1 MFTEPQWLLCF
12 AASPLPFKFLFLLFN
27 LFFCTSVVCQGAIP
41 STSLGLILSL
51 DLPIYLAS
59 RNWFLEDPQA
69 RMQASWAA
77 TEIWSTPLIA
87 HSPYNTS
94 SKIYFSPWRLLRL
107 YTADILMS
115 TPKEMAGGPFP
126 WELTKECTLLQSG
139 WSQLKCTCL
148 LGGASVHGR
157 KYGYSHFC
165 F

>member
-107 YTADILMS
+107 YTADILMCQL
-115 TPKEMAGGPFP
+115 PKKWQRGHFLESWQRSVRCYKVGG
-126 WELTKECTLLQSG
+126 LS
-139 WSQLKCTCL
+139 WSVLVSW
-148 LGGASVHGR
+148 GGASVHWG
-157 KYGYSHFC
+157 KYG
-165 F
+165 